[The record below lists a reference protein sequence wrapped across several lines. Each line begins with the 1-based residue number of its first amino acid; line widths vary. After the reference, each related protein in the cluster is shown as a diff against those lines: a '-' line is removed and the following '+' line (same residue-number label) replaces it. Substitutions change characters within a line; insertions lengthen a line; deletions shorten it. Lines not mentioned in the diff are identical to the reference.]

1 MKRLLLTSLLM
12 FPTLLAG
19 CSSNKYPSFI
29 EAEVACDE
37 WADEG
42 IKFTKW
48 TPNRGYNYNN
58 FSRECELDLE
68 TKQWLGWEWIDTST
82 NKSVQNKYVYNPQET
97 SKLKKVVEKRFYY

>member
-1 MKRLLLTSLLM
+1 MRKIIFLIPIFLVS
-12 FPTLLAG
+12 
-19 CSSNKYPSFI
+19 CSSNKFPSFS
-29 EAEVACDE
+29 EAKVACNE
-37 WADEG
+37 WADGG

-48 TPNRGYNYNN
+48 ESNYGYNYNN
-58 FSRECELDLE
+58 FSRKCELDKE